1 MKNESLNATP
11 TNNKTMAEKKPFY
24 LKPWVWIL
32 AIVLIFALWIMG
44 TYNNLISLRVGVDNS
59 WANVQTQYQRR
70 FDLIPTL
77 VNTTIAYAKFEQS
90 TLTEITQLRSQ
101 VGQLNTQFQSTTDVN
116 QKVQI
121 AQQSDAPI
129 SRLLAIFE
137 NYPQLQTIQAVRALQ
152 DELSGTENRIAV
164 ARMDYNNAVASYDA
178 AIQYFPAS
186 LIASSFGFTPRTYF
200 NATSGAANPVPVPG
214 QLV

>member
-1 MKNESLNATP
+1 
-11 TNNKTMAEKKPFY
+11 MAEKKPIY
-24 LKPWVWIL
+24 LKPWVWVL
-32 AIVLIFALWIMG
+32 AIVVIFALWIIG

-77 VNTTIAYAKFEQS
+77 VNATIAYANFEQS
-90 TLTEITQLRSQ
+90 TLTEVTQLRTQ
-101 VGQLNTQFQSTTDVN
+101 VGQLNTQFQSTSDVN
-116 QKVQI
+116 QKVAI

-164 ARMDYNNAVASYDA
+164 ARMDYNNAVAAYDA
-178 AIQYFPAS
+178 AIQYFPGS
-186 LIASSFGFTPRTYF
+186 LIASSFGFTPRAYF
-200 NATSGAANPVPVPG
+200 NATSGAENPVSVPS

>member
-1 MKNESLNATP
+1 MAQ
-11 TNNKTMAEKKPFY
+11 NKQKPIY
-24 LKPWVWIL
+24 MKPWVWIL
-32 AIVLIFALWIMG
+32 AIVIIFALWIVG

-77 VNTTIAYAKFEQS
+77 VNATISYAKFEQS

-101 VGQLNTQFQSTTDVN
+101 VGQLSTQFQSTTDVN
-116 QKVQI
+116 QQVAI

-164 ARMDYNNAVASYDA
+164 ARMDYNSAVASYDA
-178 AIQYFPAS
+178 AILYFPGS
-186 LIASSFGFTPRTYF
+186 LIANAFGFTPRTYF
-200 NATSGAANPVPVPG
+200 NATSGAENPVSVPN